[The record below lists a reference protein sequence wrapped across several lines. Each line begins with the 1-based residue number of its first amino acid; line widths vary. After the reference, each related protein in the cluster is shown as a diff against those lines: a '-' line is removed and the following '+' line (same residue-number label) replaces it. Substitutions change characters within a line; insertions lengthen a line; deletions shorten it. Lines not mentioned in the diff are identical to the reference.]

1 MNHTSHIIRFAVVL
15 VVVIAGFFT
24 LRSFMVPDSF
34 GVQGDYKYG
43 YHRGA
48 SDAEQSALPAQY
60 KGSQKCAECHAD
72 QAAAWGAGKHAGVA
86 CETCH
91 GNWQAHNNNTKDKA
105 GKDSSAAACMLC
117 HGAVEARPADFPQI
131 ADLRKHVVEKGQAYA
146 EGMLCVKCHN
156 PHTSRAVLAN

>member
-15 VVVIAGFFT
+15 VAVIAGFFI
-24 LRSFMVPDSF
+24 LRGFLVPDSF

-48 SDAEQSALPAQY
+48 SDAEQAALPALY
-60 KGSQKCAECHAD
+60 TGSKKCAQCHAAETAEW
-72 QAAAWGAGKHAGVA
+72 QAGKHAGVE

-105 GKDSSAAACMLC
+105 GKDSSIEACLLC
-117 HGAVEARPADFPQI
+117 HGEVEARPADFPQI
-131 ADLRKHVVEKGQAYA
+131 ADMKKHVEDGGGAYEK
-146 EGMLCVKCHN
+146 GMLCVACHSAHS
-156 PHTSRAVLAN
+156 PQQ

>member
-15 VVVIAGFFT
+15 VAVIAGFFT
-24 LRSFMVPDSF
+24 LRSFLVPDSF

-48 SDAEQSALPAQY
+48 SDAEQAALPALY
-60 KGSQKCAECHAD
+60 TGSGKCSQCHAAETA
-72 QAAAWGAGKHAGVA
+72 QWQAGKHAAVA

-105 GKDSSAAACMLC
+105 GKDNSVEACLLC
-117 HGAVEARPADFPQI
+117 HGALDARPSDFPQI
-131 ADLRKHVVEKGQAYA
+131 ADMKKHVEDGGGAYEK
-146 EGMLCVKCHN
+146 GMLCIGCHSAHS
-156 PHTSRAVLAN
+156 PAQ